1 MLKRFS
7 VLLAFFFLALFFNS
21 CGSNNSSTAPE
32 NSLKGN
38 IDSPDSKDSKQDT
51 TSTLGPTE
59 HPKADIARIKSGKGY
74 KIYSPNTT
82 ASKTISWAIPGT
94 KDMFSLDMLDAIN
107 DILVSEGK
115 DYLLQ
120 IISIE
125 DEYYSPETYKKI
137 INDYEREN
145 GPVDILNDY
154 SGMIQLDVGEYIK
167 EDYYENLD
175 SYLENDENKAFY
187 NSFDRN
193 EWIAASVNGENYL
206 VPTHSG
212 LEPENIMY
220 FYFNKDLLSD
230 ISGFKGTLGEVIELY
245 ELYGDGKTIVI
256 DVLNY
261 MNSLMGK
268 EFWNGLIFDSSENIF
283 KDTLKDQSVTAN
295 ITKLCS
301 LKIRSDINKV
311 DMNDVFMVL
320 TIRDEKLDTDNFLK
334 FELPINDR
342 WDKKMLYCNG
352 IRKISE
358 KKDEAFDFIKTV
370 YLNSSIADILIYGA
384 PIYDFDYEDDKV
396 VLKKDISEDLSYM
409 MRQLVFGTYYF
420 SKPLKDETPDRK
432 TQYENIVKNKK
443 DNKVLGFFPDLSKE
457 ETELLAVYSNFINYN
472 YMMNFDGNEPTDAV
486 PENTLGI
493 TNSAELSRRIE
504 PLIERLNTEVINYLK

>member
-7 VLLAFFFLALFFNS
+7 VLLVFFFLALFFNS

-32 NSLKGN
+32 NSLNGN
-38 IDSPDSKDSKQDT
+38 IDSSDSKDSKQDK
-51 TSTLGPTE
+51 TSTLWPTE

-187 NSFDRN
+187 KSFDRN
-193 EWIAASVNGENYL
+193 EWIAASVNGKNYL

-220 FYFNKDLLSD
+220 FF
-230 ISGFKGTLGEVIELY
+230 
-245 ELYGDGKTIVI
+245 
-256 DVLNY
+256 
-261 MNSLMGK
+261 
-268 EFWNGLIFDSSENIF
+268 LIR
-283 KDTLKDQSVTAN
+283 T
-295 ITKLCS
+295 C
-301 LKIRSDINKV
+301 
-311 DMNDVFMVL
+311 
-320 TIRDEKLDTDNFLK
+320 
-334 FELPINDR
+334 
-342 WDKKMLYCNG
+342 
-352 IRKISE
+352 
-358 KKDEAFDFIKTV
+358 
-370 YLNSSIADILIYGA
+370 
-384 PIYDFDYEDDKV
+384 
-396 VLKKDISEDLSYM
+396 
-409 MRQLVFGTYYF
+409 
-420 SKPLKDETPDRK
+420 
-432 TQYENIVKNKK
+432 
-443 DNKVLGFFPDLSKE
+443 
-457 ETELLAVYSNFINYN
+457 
-472 YMMNFDGNEPTDAV
+472 
-486 PENTLGI
+486 
-493 TNSAELSRRIE
+493 
-504 PLIERLNTEVINYLK
+504 